1 MKSYFKLSIIALP
14 LIVAACSKK
23 EGQQAETIVEKPKV
37 ETQIVYT
44 QSVDQISEYTAT
56 VEAFKTNNISSST
69 PNRIKRILV
78 DVGSKVGAGQRV
90 AILDDVTIDQLKIQL
105 ANSERDYNRAVELLK
120 IGAGTQQAVDQLK
133 TALDASRRQY
143 RNQVENTVLTS
154 PISGVVT
161 ARNYDPGDMPGAL
174 PILTIE
180 QLRPVKVI
188 INVSE
193 SDFPKIKKG
202 MKVDITLDTYGD
214 EVFEGRVSLIHPTI
228 STATRTFATEITIN
242 NRDERVRPGMFARV
256 KINFGTEQHVVVPD
270 RAVEKQTGSG
280 NHYVYTIENG
290 KAVFKFV
297 ELGQRMGDT
306 YEILSGVANGDEVVT
321 VGLSRITN
329 GSEVEIVNGNAA
341 AASTAAADTT
351 ATQTAAE
358 AAAQTADN
366 K

>member
-1 MKSYFKLSIIALP
+1 MKSVIKYAISAAS
-14 LIVAACSKK
+14 IVAMIACTPKD
-23 EGQQAETIVEKPKV
+23 EKPAEEKAEKAKV
-37 ETQIVYT
+37 ETQKVFI
-44 QSVDQISEYTAT
+44 QNVDQISVYTAT
-56 VEAFKTNNISSST
+56 VEAYKTNNITSST

-78 DVGSKVGAGQRV
+78 DVGSKVGRGQRV

-120 IGAGTQQAVDQLK
+120 IGAGTQQTVDQLK
-133 TALDASRRQY
+133 AALDASRRQY

-180 QLRPVKVI
+180 QLRPVKLI

-193 SDFPKIKKG
+193 SDFPMIKKG

-214 EVFEGRVSLIHPTI
+214 EVFEGNVSLIHPTI
-228 STATRTFATEITIN
+228 STATRTFETEITIN

-256 KINFGTEQHVVVPD
+256 KINFGTKQHIVVPD
-270 RAVEKQTGSG
+270 KAVQKQTGSG
-280 NHYVYTIENG
+280 NYYVYVVENG

-297 ELGQRMGDT
+297 ELGQRLGDT
-306 YEILSGVANGDEVVT
+306 YEILSGLNDGDEVVT
-321 VGLSRITN
+321 VGISRLSN
-329 GSEVEIVNGNAA
+329 GAEVETIKLPSSGNSHVPAQE
-341 AASTAAADTT
+341 AASADTV
-351 ATQTAAE
+351 QT
-358 AAAQTADN
+358 